1 MQHDLTTLKFDIND
15 RIATIRLARPDA
27 ANGFN
32 LVMAAELAQV
42 AQACD
47 LNQEVKAVVLT
58 GEGRFFS
65 AGGDLKSMAAAGDH
79 VARDVK
85 RMADELHRAIS
96 TFQRMS
102 APLVVAVN
110 GTCAGAG
117 FSLAISGDVVLAA
130 ASAKFTMAYT
140 SAGLSPDGSSTYFLP
155 RLVGLRKAQELM
167 LTNRVLSG
175 QEAYEWGLVTQVV
188 DDAALAT
195 ATQDIASKL
204 ANGSLASHRA
214 VKHLLLGTFSATL
227 ETQMELEGR
236 QIAAAAASADGQEG
250 IAAFVQRRPPR
261 FA

>member
-1 MQHDLTTLKFDIND
+1 MPNEPSSLKFEIRD
-15 RIATIRLARPDA
+15 RVATVRLCRPDA

-32 LVMAAELAQV
+32 LAMATELAQV

-47 LNQEVKAVVLT
+47 LNSKVKAVVLT

-65 AGGDLKSMAAAGDH
+65 AGGDLKAMAAAGAD
-79 VARDVK
+79 VALEVK
-85 RMADELHRAIS
+85 RMADQLHRAIS

-117 FSLAISGDVVLAA
+117 FSLALAGDIVMA
-130 ASAKFTMAYT
+130 ASSARFTMAYT

-155 RLVGLRKAQELM
+155 RLVGLRRAQELIF
-167 LTNRVLSG
+167 TNRVLTA
-175 QEAYEWGLVTQVV
+175 QEACEWGLVTMMVK
-188 DDAALAT
+188 DEELETAAADM
-195 ATQDIASKL
+195 AGKL
-204 ANGSLASHRA
+204 ANGSIGSHAA
-214 VKHLLLGTFSATL
+214 VKALLLSTFAITL

-236 QIAAAAASADGQEG
+236 HIAQAAASADGQEG
-250 IAAFVQRRPPR
+250 IQAFLHKRLPR